1 MFYYLT
7 SLVLNLSPW
16 VCSLFLSSL
25 EKLRRSPSFG
35 VISLLLVCFGLWP
48 AGYAHPAQIGLQWD
62 ASADPDVSGYK
73 IYFGTSSR
81 NYGSPVIVG
90 NTTSCTISNLSDG
103 VTYYFA
109 ATAMDSSS
117 ESDYS
122 NEVVYTTP
130 SGCTPSL
137 SAGAQSFGSSG
148 GLGSVVLATGPACS
162 WTALSN
168 VPWIILTSNSSGTGG
183 YTFNYS
189 VSANSSS
196 ISRSGTLTIAGQ
208 ILAVTQS
215 GVSCSYSI
223 SPGSRTMASSGGT
236 GTVSVTASAGCS
248 WTASSSAGWIT
259 INSGNS
265 GSGSGSC
272 GYTVAANTGSSSRTG
287 SLTVAGQTF
296 TVTQSGVSCTYS
308 ISPTTLSVGSGGSTG
323 TVSVTAVTGCSW
335 SASSSAGWITIN
347 SGNSGSGSG
356 SLWLYGGRQ
365 HGEFLQNGVLDRR
378 RANLHRDPVGS
389 QLYVFDLSYHPVRR
403 FRRVNRHGVC
413 HRRHRMFLERL
424 QQHGLD
430 LNKFREQR
438 KRQRCLRLFGRGQHG
453 EFVQNGVLDRRR
465 PNLHRHP
472 AGSLSVHPDHKQD
485 GNGQAGPSP
494 PTRRER
500 SSTGN
505 RRDPDRDSGQQCHVR
520 GMVRRLYRVFLP
532 PVR

>member
-1 MFYYLT
+1 M
-7 SLVLNLSPW
+7 
-16 VCSLFLSSL
+16 
-25 EKLRRSPSFG
+25 
-35 VISLLLVCFGLWP
+35 LVCFGLWP

-62 ASADPDVSGYK
+62 ASPRPGCSGYK

-81 NYGSPVIVG
+81 NYGSPVILG
-90 NTTSCTISNLSDG
+90 NTTTCTISNLADG

-109 ATAMDSSS
+109 ATAVDSSL
-117 ESDYS
+117 ESAYS

-183 YTFNYS
+183 NTFNYS

-347 SGNSGSGSG
+347 SGSSGSGSG
-356 SLWLYGGRQ
+356 SCGYT
-365 HGEFLQNGVLDRR
+365 VA
-378 RANLHRDPVGS
+378 ANTGS
-389 QLYVFDLSYHPVRR
+389 SSRTGSLTVAGDT
-403 FRRVNRHGVC
+403 
-413 HRRHRMFLERL
+413 
-424 QQHGLD
+424 GLD
-430 LNKFREQR
+430 FNKFGEQR
-438 KRQRCLRLFGRGQHG
+438 KRERCLRLFGRGQHG
-453 EFVQNGVLDRRR
+453 EFVQNGVLDRSR
-465 PNLHRHP
+465 PNLHQ
-472 AGSLSVHPDHKQD
+472 S
-485 GNGQAGPSP
+485 PS
-494 PTRRER
+494 REFP
-500 SSTGN
+500 ST
-505 RRDPDRDSGQQCHVR
+505 P
-520 GMVRRLYRVFLP
+520 
-532 PVR
+532 